1 MATPQRL
8 SDRYELGEILGFG
21 GMSEVHLGRDV
32 RLHRDV
38 AVKVLRADLAR
49 DPSFYLRFR
58 REAQNAA
65 ALNHPAIVA
74 VHDSGE
80 AETPD
85 GRVPYIV
92 MEYVD
97 GVTLRDIVD
106 DSGPIE
112 PQRAIEIVADACQ
125 ALNYSHQHR
134 IIHRDVKPANIMI
147 NTAGAVKVMDFG
159 IARALHDDGVKL
171 TQTSAVIGTAQYL
184 SPEQANGDPV
194 DARSD
199 VYSLG
204 CVLYEL
210 LTGEPPFVGESPVS
224 LAYQH
229 VRKVPMPPSRR
240 NADLSPELDAVVLK
254 ALAKNPDNRYQS
266 AAEMRTDL
274 IRVRVGEAPDAPKVF
289 TDADRTNVLS
299 SSLIHRTVGR
309 IDGGPTRRWLMAA
322 ALLAV
327 LAVAVTV
334 AVNVAIGNRQRV
346 PNVRGQ
352 AQADAQ
358 VSLQNLGFKTVI
370 NAEPNST
377 VRRGLVISTDP
388 DADTTARLDD
398 TVTINVS
405 SGSEQR
411 KVPDVSNLSPSDATE
426 RLKAAGFREVD
437 QTEVASPTMPKGVVI
452 GTSPPADTSST
463 VTDRIT
469 IAVSSGPGTRLVPD
483 VITQTVDLAKTNLTI
498 VGFTTILT
506 APMDSTLPTG
516 QVAATDPP
524 AGTDLP
530 IDGAITLKVST
541 GNQFSMPDLSGF
553 FYTDL
558 EPLLR
563 QNYGFT
569 GQILKGA
576 DIQAGDQNRNKVVHQ
591 TPAPNTGV
599 NRDGTVTVSYGS

>member
-8 SDRYELGEILGFG
+8 SDRYELGEILGLG
-21 GMSEVHLGRDV
+21 GMSEVHLARDV

-49 DPSFYLRFR
+49 DPTFYLRFR
-58 REAQNAA
+58 RVIQRAA

-106 DSGPIE
+106 DGPIE

-147 NTAGAVKVMDFG
+147 TKAGAVKVMDFG
-159 IARALHDDGVKL
+159 IARAMHDDGIRL

-184 SPEQANGDPV
+184 SPEQANGDTV

-204 CVLYEL
+204 CVFYEL

-224 LAYQH
+224 VAYQH
-229 VRKVPMPPSRR
+229 VRRDPAPPSNRKT
-240 NADLSPELDAVVLK
+240 DLSAELDAVVLK

-274 IRVRVGEAPDAPKVF
+274 IRVHGGEEPHAPKVF
-289 TDADRTNVLS
+289 TDADRSDLMS
-299 SSLIHRTVGR
+299 SPLLRR
-309 IDGGPTRRWLMAA
+309 DLGPLAGSRWRRWLT
-322 ALLAV
+322 ALASLVV

-334 AVNVAIGNRQRV
+334 AVNVVVGDRQHV
-346 PNVRGQ
+346 PDVSGQ
-352 AQADAQ
+352 AQGDAQ

-370 NAEPNST
+370 NPEANST
-377 VRRGLVISTDP
+377 VKRGLVIGTDP
-388 DADTTARLDD
+388 AADTNARLDD
-398 TVTINVS
+398 TITINVS
-405 SGSEQR
+405 SGPEQR
-411 KVPDVSNLSPSDATE
+411 KVPYVSYLSPSDATK
-426 RLKAAGFREVD
+426 RLKEAGFDLTV
-437 QTEVASPTMPKGVVI
+437 QTNAASPTVPKGMVVN
-452 GTSPPADTSST
+452 TSPPADTSST

-469 IAVSSGPGTRLVPD
+469 IFVSSGPGTRPLPD
-483 VITQTVDLAKTNLTI
+483 VTTQTADLAKSNLNI

-506 APMDSTLPTG
+506 APVDSTLPSG
-516 QVAATDPP
+516 QVATTDPP
-524 AGTDLP
+524 FGTDLP
-530 IDGAITLKVST
+530 LDAAITLKVSN
-541 GNQFSMPDLSGF
+541 GNQFSMPDLTGY
-553 FYTDL
+553 FYVDL
-558 EPLLR
+558 EQLLR
-563 QNYGFT
+563 QNYGFI
-569 GQILKGA
+569 GQLLKGA
-576 DIQAGDQNRNKVVHQ
+576 DIPAGDQNRNKVVQQ
-591 TPAPNTGV
+591 TPPASTGV
-599 NRDGTVTVSYGS
+599 NRDGTITLNYGS